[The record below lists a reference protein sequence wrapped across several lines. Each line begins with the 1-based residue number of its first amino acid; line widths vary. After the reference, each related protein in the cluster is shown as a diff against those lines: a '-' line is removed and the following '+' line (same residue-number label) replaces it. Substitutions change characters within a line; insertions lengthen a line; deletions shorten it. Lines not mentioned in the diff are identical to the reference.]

1 VGTKYGQD
9 RGRIGES
16 SEREKKRRRH
26 PLASLADVLHLIS
39 PCIWT
44 TSSMNFESN
53 TSVVLS
59 WTKSSSTFAYTIW
72 SSGKT
77 LPRGPLSGSAWSE
90 APPDP
95 ERYFIRSAT
104 VLLSVTKKMALALGR
119 CRDRLLRLHGEKPS
133 GLSIRA
139 GEAGESAAAPS
150 LCLGHAR
157 LISISLTL
165 LRNAFFTASIYIS
178 IFLHHR

>member
-1 VGTKYGQD
+1 M
-9 RGRIGES
+9 
-16 SEREKKRRRH
+16 
-26 PLASLADVLHLIS
+26 LHLIS

-44 TSSMNFESN
+44 TSSTNFESN
-53 TSVVLS
+53 TFVALS
-59 WTKSSSTFAYTIW
+59 WTKSSSTFACTIW
-72 SSGKT
+72 SSGKIP
-77 LPRGPLSGSAWSE
+77 PRGPLFGSAWSD
-90 APPDP
+90 APSET
-95 ERYFIRSAT
+95 ERYST
-104 VLLSVTKKMALALGR
+104 VLLSVTKKMTLALGR

-165 LRNAFFTASIYIS
+165 LRNALFTASIYIYFDS
-178 IFLHHR
+178 PASQLK